1 MAEENNNGFD
11 FGRAND
17 EQIDA
22 ITHTEGPLLITA
34 GPGTGKT
41 FTLVQRAAYLIEER
55 KVEPEQIMM
64 TTFTEKAAKELITR
78 ITNELGKHGVSV
90 NLNEMYIGTFHSI
103 CNRILQDN
111 AEAAGLKKGFRVLEP
126 SDQKYM
132 INKHIND
139 FRDNGNWD
147 DFYRAFYV
155 EKTPEEKEES
165 EKKYEG
171 KVFENKY
178 SGWWNRVENH
188 ICPILNKLH
197 ENMADIE
204 AMKKSDD
211 PKLVS
216 LAKMDEIYQRVMND
230 ENALDYASVLERCYF
245 LLRDNPEV
253 LKGLQE
259 KIKYFMVDEYQ
270 DTDHVQEA
278 IVMLLGSENNNIC
291 VVGDDDQAMYRFR
304 GATIDNILSFPY
316 KEQFMGPDGATT
328 CKTIPLVTNYRSNGE
343 IVDFYNKWMETT
355 SSGKKFEFSW
365 GKWRNDREIKPHK
378 NRVASHTVVKL
389 SSEKNKDE
397 WHRKILNMINELM
410 DSGKI
415 SNYNQIAFL
424 FRSVTLPNVIN
435 LANYL
440 EENNVPVYSPRS
452 GMFFTRI
459 EVKQAVGCLMKMF
472 PFYTERFQGGKYDKF
487 EKLFKKDGDD
497 TDLGKFYKESLD
509 EAEKLMEG
517 DAELKKFINDIANS
531 HNKLKDKT
539 DYGFTDLLYML
550 FGFKPF
556 CSEEML
562 GADLKEGVYKTRAAR
577 NLADLT
583 QHITKYESIYNI
595 TELSAEKTE
604 DGMRKIDEDVERFF
618 NFYLKNLYNS
628 TLNEY
633 EDESEYAPSGCV
645 SFMTFHG
652 AKGMEFPVVFI
663 GSLAP
668 KMESQKK
675 DPDIIIKA
683 REYFNEFCKIDSDD
697 VTEKE
702 EYKSFYDFWRLF
714 YVAFSR
720 AEDLL
725 VLTADEGGGGSQ
737 TVSKYLSGIYKEL
750 PVADEPGVLNLQDFD
765 EFEEVKPVNLM
776 NTYSFTSQVSV
787 YDKCPLQYKFFKELG
802 FAQGVNKTAVFGTL
816 AHETI
821 EDIHDAALQGKTEEI
836 TEENITAWFNEN
848 YRVLKESGEAADVD
862 MDKEKKYLDEA
873 LNQVQRYA
881 RNQAETWGAVA
892 GAEEDIEY
900 VRLHGEENLPNYII
914 EGKIDLVLKED
925 EETVHLVDFKTESKP
940 DETSSNDSDKEK
952 VAKMHHYKKQL
963 ELYAWLI
970 GHQQNKKV
978 SKMSLYYT
986 GDQSENPM
994 VTFPYD
1000 EKEINQVA
1008 EDFDATVMKIE
1019 NKEFAVGTGTT
1030 AKCRDCAFKYYC
1042 KKD

>member
-1 MAEENNNGFD
+1 MARENNNGFD

-17 EQIDA
+17 EQIEA

-41 FTLVQRAAYLIEER
+41 FTLVQRAVYLIEER
-55 KVEPEQIMM
+55 KIMPEQIMM

-90 NLNEMYIGTFHSI
+90 NLNEMYIGTFHSV

-111 AEAAGLKKGFRVLEP
+111 AEAAGLKKGFRVLDT
-126 SDQKYM
+126 SDQQH
-132 INKHIND
+132 IVNKHID
-139 FRDNGNWD
+139 EFIGGGNWE
-147 DFYRAFYV
+147 DFNRAFYE
-155 EKTPEEKEES
+155 EKTPEEKEKSKKEN
-165 EKKYEG
+165 EKKVYD
-171 KVFENKY
+171 KY
-178 SGWWNRVENH
+178 SGWWWAVDS
-188 ICPILNKLH
+188 IVKDLNKLH
-197 ENMADIE
+197 ENLADFD
-204 AMKKSDD
+204 AMEKSGE
-211 PKLVS
+211 PRMIS
-216 LAKMDEIYQRVMND
+216 LAKMDAIYQKMLND

-270 DTDHVQEA
+270 DTDHVQEK
-278 IVMLLGSENNNIC
+278 IILLLGNENNNIC

-316 KEQFMGPDGATT
+316 KEQFMGPDGETK
-328 CKTIPLVTNYRSNGE
+328 CKTIQLVKNYRSNSD
-343 IVDFYNKWMETT
+343 IVDFYNEWMKRT
-355 SSGKKFEFSW
+355 SVPSYTFTW
-365 GKWRNDREIKPHK
+365 GKYRD
-378 NRVASHTVVKL
+378 NRKDIEPNKGHAKSPAVVTL
-389 SSEKNKDE
+389 SSDNNKDE
-397 WHRKILNMINELM
+397 WNEKILHMVNELM
-410 DSGKI
+410 NSGKI
-415 SNYNQIAFL
+415 SDYNQIAFL
-424 FRSVTLPNVIN
+424 FSAVTNADVKV
-435 LANYL
+435 LARYL
-440 EENNVPVYSPRS
+440 EDNGVPVYSPRS
-452 GMFFTRI
+452 KMFFEREEI
-459 EVKQAVGCLMKMF
+459 KQAVGCLMKMF
-472 PFYTERFQGGKYDKF
+472 PFYTEHFQDGKYDKF
-487 EKLFKKDGDD
+487 ENLFKNDGAD
-497 TDLGKFYKESLD
+497 TDLCKFYKESLH
-509 EAEKLMEG
+509 EAEKLMK
-517 DAELKKFINDIANS
+517 DNAELKKFINNIANS

-539 DYGFTDLLYML
+539 DYGFTDLIYML
-550 FGFKPF
+550 FKFKPF
-556 CSEEML
+556 CSEEIL

-583 QHITKYESIYNI
+583 QHITKYESMYNI

-628 TLNEY
+628 RLEEY
-633 EDESEYAPSGCV
+633 EDEAEYAPSGCV
-645 SFMTFHG
+645 SFITIHS
-652 AKGMEFPVVFI
+652 AKGMEFPVVFV
-663 GSLAP
+663 GSLG
-668 KMESQKK
+668 ESPTK
-675 DPDIIIKA
+675 DKVNKVYVAAKQYCYQAEEEGDENQIK
-683 REYFNEFCKIDSDD
+683 RR
-697 VTEKE
+697 
-702 EYKSFYDFWRLF
+702 DFWRRY

-720 AEDLL
+720 AQNLL
-725 VLTADEGGGGSQ
+725 VLTADGE
-737 TVSKYLSGIYKEL
+737 SGNNRQRLGKCFADIYKEL

-821 EDIHDAALQGKTEEI
+821 EDIHNAALQGKTEEI

-881 RNQAETWGAVA
+881 KNQAETWNAVA

-914 EGKIDLVLKED
+914 EGKIDLVLQED

-940 DETSSNDSDKEK
+940 DENSSNDSEKEK

-970 GHQQNKKV
+970 GHQQNKMV

-1000 EKEINQVA
+1000 EKEVNQVA
-1008 EDFDATVMKIE
+1008 EDFDATVLKIE

-1030 AKCRDCAFKYYC
+1030 AKCKDCAFKYYC